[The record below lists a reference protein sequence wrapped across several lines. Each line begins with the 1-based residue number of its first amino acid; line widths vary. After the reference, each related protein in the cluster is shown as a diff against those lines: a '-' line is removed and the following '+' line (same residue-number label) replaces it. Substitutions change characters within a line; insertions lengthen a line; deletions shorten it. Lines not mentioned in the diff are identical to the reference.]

1 MDSNKVALQF
11 PKPKCATFV
20 YGAGSGLGKS
30 TLAGALV
37 QQFES
42 QGHAVSLFSE
52 ECALE
57 LPAFQAYV
65 RRVQTGNSCDTTTL
79 LDCCTKFITD
89 LIRSDA
95 DIIVLDSLLPCWD
108 WLYSAGADDAVVL
121 MFTDAM
127 NELLSEVR
135 PAFVLVEGNLD
146 RALDRAI
153 EDRGINWA
161 LDLAEHR
168 VGRRDRES
176 LSEYFHALRSGTNRL
191 IPNWGHKIIRID
203 TVANDLESSVR
214 HATAELAEFLPPV
227 SPG

>member
-1 MDSNKVALQF
+1 M
-11 PKPKCATFV
+11 FV

-42 QGHAVSLFSE
+42 QGHAVSLFPE

-65 RRVQTGNSCDTTTL
+65 QQVQAGNSCNTTTL
-79 LDCCTKFITD
+79 LECCTKFIAD

-121 MFTDAM
+121 VFTDAM

-135 PAFVLVEGNLD
+135 PALVLVEGNLE

-153 EDRGINWA
+153 EDRGISWA

-168 VGRRDRES
+168 TGRRDRES
-176 LSEYFHALRSGTNRL
+176 LSEYFRALRLGTNRS
-191 IPNWGHKIIRID
+191 IPYWGHEIIRID
-203 TVANDLESSVR
+203 VVANDLESSVQ
-214 HATAELAEFLPPV
+214 HVTEGLAEFLPPA
-227 SPG
+227 SSR